1 MVDAE
6 RISNRLG
13 RLEQLIERL
22 DRVRAVG
29 EEAYLQDEER
39 RAMTERW
46 LQLAIQICVDVG
58 AQLSSELSVEP
69 PTDYARVFTGLAD
82 AGYLE
87 TGLAERLA
95 AAARLRNLLVHAY
108 LDIDDGQVFA
118 ALSRLGDLRDFAQA
132 VGQIIDR
139 EDRD

>member
-95 AAARLRNLLVHAY
+95 APARLRNLLVHAY